1 LNENTNNG
9 IISAINIRSN
19 DVEKGEKMSV
29 LALDISGVPRQWI
42 SFDDAIKYHATDS
55 VAWSM
60 GETVARYRGGVQN
73 NGIMSY
79 LETTSIIAIRGHGF
93 DIAKHSKVA
102 LSNRALFGRD
112 RYICAYCGGH
122 FPNFRDLSREHV
134 IPVSRGGANIWTN
147 CVTAC
152 KTCNSAKGNRL
163 LQECGMELL
172 YVPYEPNHAE
182 NMILL
187 GRNITAD
194 QMDYLCTMLP
204 KHSRL
209 LKH

>member
-1 LNENTNNG
+1 
-9 IISAINIRSN
+9 
-19 DVEKGEKMSV
+19 MSV
-29 LALDISGVPRQWI
+29 LALDISGIPRQWI
-42 SFDDAIKYHATDS
+42 SYDDAIRYHATDS

-73 NGIMSY
+73 NGALSY
-79 LETTSIIAIRGHGF
+79 IETTSIIAVRGHGF
-93 DIAKHSKVA
+93 DISKHAKVS
-102 LSNRALFGRD
+102 LTNRALFGRD

-122 FPNFRDLSREHV
+122 FPSFKDLSRDHI
-134 IPVSRGGANIWTN
+134 IPRSRGGLDTWEN

-152 KTCNSAKGNRL
+152 KDCNSHKGSKL
-163 LQECGMELL
+163 LTEANLELL
-172 YVPYEPNHAE
+172 YVPYAPNHAE

-194 QMDYLCTMLP
+194 QMDYLAAMIP

-209 LKH
+209 KLSQE